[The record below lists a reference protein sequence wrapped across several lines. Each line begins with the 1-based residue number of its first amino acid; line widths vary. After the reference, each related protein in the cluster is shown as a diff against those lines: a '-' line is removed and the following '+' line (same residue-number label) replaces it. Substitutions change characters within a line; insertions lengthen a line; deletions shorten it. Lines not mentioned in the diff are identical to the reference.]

1 MSSLLFPVD
10 GELSSK
16 VQNKTAATNRRAFT
30 MAALGGLV
38 TMLGPIAGCAGY
50 QFGNRT
56 LYNPNIRTIY
66 IPMIAND
73 TWRHDLGTQ
82 LTEAVQKAVEL
93 HTPYKIVASPTADS
107 TLTCR
112 VTSEAKRTVAEAV
125 TDEPRAIESLI
136 TVELSWV
143 DRRGNLLMENRF
155 MPDGEIAYYF
165 VQGADFVPEGGQS
178 MDTAQ
183 QKVVERLADQIVQQ
197 METRW

>member
-1 MSSLLFPVD
+1 MNAPLQSV
-10 GELSSK
+10 EH
-16 VQNKTAATNRRAFT
+16 QQRTARHDRRAFSV
-30 MAALGGLV
+30 AALCGLIALLG
-38 TMLGPIAGCAGY
+38 TLGPLGGCAGY
-50 QFGNRT
+50 QLGNKT

-73 TWRHDLGTQ
+73 TWRHDIGTQ

-112 VTSEAKRTVAEAV
+112 VTSESKRTVTEAV
-125 TDEPRAIESLI
+125 TDEPRVLESLI
-136 TVELSWV
+136 TVELSWL
-143 DRRGNLLMENRF
+143 DHRGNLLMENRF
-155 MPDGEIAYYF
+155 MPDGEIAYF
-165 VQGADFVPEGGQS
+165 FIQGSDFVPEGGQS